1 MSKELEDK
9 KNEVAK
15 IDQQIMELR
24 KRRELEAQEVKDLEL
39 KETTEADVTI
49 TKNGLRLL
57 IEGINCLVGKATSYN
72 DDDSEDLRNRRDI
85 AAVKL
90 MKAAAKALDPYAKEA
105 YDENH
110 CVKAVYTVSET
121 VDVDDGAIL
130 ATRTKNLRLELGQ
143 IAKKDTKE
151 DEGTTTDDQAG
162 KEPTNEELVDAWHQ
176 LDEVACTFVEKTGK
190 TVSHTRLAGG
200 KLDKDKLRNNFNVIV
215 ETILKIWP
223 NCQLLT
229 ISDNANAAEVI
240 TAVLAGV
247 KVIGKLVEKYK
258 EKKASKKKSK

>member
-1 MSKELEDK
+1 MSEELKARKIEVDK
-9 KNEVAK
+9 INKQILELSKHRDMEVE
-15 IDQQIMELR
+15 QI
-24 KRRELEAQEVKDLEL
+24 KAIEL
-39 KETTEADVTI
+39 KEEEAARATI
-49 TKNGLRLL
+49 TKDGIRFL
-57 IEGINCLVGKATSYN
+57 IDGINCLVCKATSYN
-72 DDDSEDLRNRRDI
+72 DNDSEDLRNRRDV

-162 KEPTNEELVDAWHQ
+162 REPTNEELVDAWHQ

-258 EKKASKKKSK
+258 AKKASKKKTK

>member
-1 MSKELEDK
+1 MSEELKARKIEVDK
-9 KNEVAK
+9 INKQILELSKHRDMEVE
-15 IDQQIMELR
+15 QI
-24 KRRELEAQEVKDLEL
+24 KAIEL
-39 KETTEADVTI
+39 KEEEAARATI
-49 TKNGLRLL
+49 TKDGIRFL
-57 IEGINCLVGKATSYN
+57 IDGINCLVCKATSYN
-72 DDDSEDLRNRRDI
+72 DNDSEDLRNRRDV

-151 DEGTTTDDQAG
+151 DEGTTTDDHAG
-162 KEPTNEELVDAWHQ
+162 KEPSNEELVDAWHQ
-176 LDEVACTFVEKTGK
+176 LDEVACEFVERTGK
-190 TVSHTRLAGG
+190 TVNHTRLAGG
-200 KLDKDKLRNNFNVIV
+200 VLDKDKLRKNFNAVV

-258 EKKASKKKSK
+258 AKKASKKKTK